1 MSSNSHEITIF
12 NLKESGKFFNEF
24 DDDDENLESSG
35 EESQTP
41 RTYASVLTK
50 ISESDALGEKAISVL
65 RGHEHNIP
73 NICFSACGRFL
84 VSCSID
90 STCRVWNIKTGELMQ
105 KKILTGDWSD
115 LNDNDEWYGL
125 F

>member
-1 MSSNSHEITIF
+1 VSANSHEITIF

-24 DDDDENLESSG
+24 DDDNLESSG
-35 EESQTP
+35 EEGSQTP

-50 ISESDALGEKAISVL
+50 ISENDDALGGKAISVL

-73 NICFSACGRFL
+73 SICFSACGRFL

-90 STCRVWNIKTGELMQ
+90 ATCRVWNIKTGELIQ
-105 KKILTGDWSD
+105 TKILTGDWFD
-115 LNDNDEWYGL
+115 LNDSDEWYEP